1 MLKTKKPSAIIY
13 GLEQKGTFP
22 LTSDIYFE
30 ENLHEE
36 VIIHSL
42 PYNHSIEQDFA
53 QYTPDLI
60 IYLNNSKI
68 ILEDEYLSSKTLIYP
83 TDFPPNNILANDIVC
98 QSTFTICRNISPF
111 FSIFTP
117 TYKTGE
123 KIKRT
128 YESVKNQ
135 TYGNWEWVILDDSPD
150 NETWDIITELAK
162 QDYRIKPFKLNPITG
177 GNVGLAK
184 NRAASLCEGTWLVE
198 LDHDD
203 ALISTCLEDCY
214 KASLKH
220 PDAGFIYTD
229 VCELYENG
237 EMKFYGYIGE
247 DWYAHPE
254 NPFDFGYAG
263 HTWVEAD
270 NKSYLNHHYPE
281 INPLTIRF
289 NISMPNHARMW
300 KTEVYKAI
308 KGHNKNLPV
317 ADDYELIVRT
327 FLNTRIIHVQKML
340 YLQYNDGN
348 STVDNNSK
356 DINRRARL
364 IRDHYDS
371 SIHDRILELGKIDWN
386 WDKEL
391 GHSQQYQNQ
400 IFTKK
405 YYQEEQVLNYIIAK
419 S

>member
-1 MLKTKKPSAIIY
+1 MLQTKKPSAIIY

-68 ILEDEYLSSKTLIYP
+68 ILEDEYLLSKTLIYP

-214 KASLKH
+214 KASLKY

-270 NKSYLNHHYPE
+270 NKSFLNHHYPE

-300 KTEVYKAI
+300 KAEVYKAI

-364 IRDHYDS
+364 IRDYYDS
-371 SIHDRILELGKIDWN
+371 PIHDRILELGKIDWN
-386 WDKEL
+386 WDEEL

-400 IFTKK
+400 TFTRK